1 MKTLIIYDS
10 VFGNTAQAANFLA
23 DTLGSDVLAKPLAE
37 TVAADI
43 SAVERVVVATPTHAG
58 RASQPW
64 QNFLKFLPAD
74 IWRSKRVAV
83 FSTGLPAQD
92 KNFFLKIL
100 LKILGYAATPTLALL
115 LKKGALL
122 AGEPLDLMV
131 AAKQGP
137 LLPGELDRLSAWALK
152 LK

>member
-1 MKTLIIYDS
+1 MKTLIIYGS

-23 DTLGSDVLAKPLAE
+23 DTLGTEVVIKPLAE

-43 SAVERVVVATPTHAG
+43 SVAERIIVATPTHAG

-64 QNFLKFLPAD
+64 QNFLKFLPGD
-74 IWRSKRVAV
+74 IWQGKRVAV
-83 FSTGLPAQD
+83 FSTGLPPQGQ
-92 KNFFLKIL
+92 NFFLKIL
-100 LKILGYAATPTLALL
+100 LRILGYAAAPTLALL

-122 AGEPLDLMV
+122 AGEPLNLMV
-131 AAKQGP
+131 ASKQGP
-137 LLPGELDRLSAWALK
+137 LLPGELERLSAWALK

>member
-1 MKTLIIYDS
+1 MKTLIIYGS

-23 DTLGSDVLAKPLAE
+23 DTLGSETLIKPLAE

-43 SAVERVVVATPTHAG
+43 SAAERVIVATPTHAG

-64 QNFLKFLPAD
+64 QNFLKFLPGD
-74 IWRSKRVAV
+74 IWQGKRVAV
-83 FSTGLPAQD
+83 FSTGLPVQGQ
-92 KNFFLKIL
+92 NFFLKIL
-100 LKILGYAATPTLALL
+100 LKVLGYAATPTLALL
-115 LKKGALL
+115 LKKGALM

-131 AAKQGP
+131 ATKQGP
-137 LLPGELDRLSAWALK
+137 LLPGELERLSVWALK